1 MYHHKNMNKHCSR
14 KNHKDDGKKI
24 FVTKEEVLRLCLV
37 GLSPEGMWMKKLTE
51 TSYQEGYQILSYVV
65 FG

>member
-1 MYHHKNMNKHCSR
+1 MCHHKNMNAHRSSR
-14 KNHKDDGKKI
+14 NHKDDGKKM
-24 FVTKEEVLRLCLV
+24 FGTKEEVLRLCLV
-37 GLSPEGMWMKKLTE
+37 VLSPEEKLMKKLTE